1 MRTQLILA
9 RSTSGCAA
17 LFVNQS
23 VVAEAN
29 STAEIDKLVDTAA
42 RKLAAA
48 LGVPLVECTVDAPAD
63 GNWVWSDLYA
73 LLPPVAEQIDKAG
86 FVVYGW
92 REDWREPDTQRGPGE
107 YADEMCFDIMLPKP
121 GTPYFVLAPLHEV
134 RAETTTSVLVK
145 QYNAYECELPT
156 DDTHQLEIVDSRQA
170 SGQARL
176 VLGALD
182 GEIGDFLDVLMEV
195 NLCPLDGLTPVQCLQ
210 VHVDADDPVISL
222 FKVGERILVRPN
234 TGVKVESEVIDC
246 SGQPETVFWLS

>member
-1 MRTQLILA
+1 MHTQLILA
-9 RSTSGCAA
+9 RTTSGCAA

-48 LGVPLVECTVDAPAD
+48 LGVPLVECTVEAPAD

-73 LLPPVAEQIDKAG
+73 QLPPVAEHIGKAG
-86 FVVYGW
+86 LVVYGW
-92 REDWREPDTQRGPGE
+92 REDWREPDTERGPGE
-107 YADEMCFDIMLPKP
+107 YADEMCFDITPPKA
-121 GTPYFVLAPLHEV
+121 GTPYLVLAPLYEV
-134 RAETTTSVLVK
+134 REASTTTVPVK

-156 DDTHQLEIVDSRQA
+156 SETHQFDIVDTRQA

-176 VLGALD
+176 MVALLEGNTSD
-182 GEIGDFLDVLMEV
+182 ILDVLMEV
-195 NLCPLDGLTPVQCLQ
+195 NLSPLDGLSAVPCAQ
-210 VHVDADDPVISL
+210 VHVDADDPLISV
-222 FKVGERILVRPN
+222 FKIGERLMVRPN

-246 SGQPETVFWLS
+246 SGQPEMVYWLS